1 MKRNK
6 QNIRCEVT
14 DCKHCDIENVCCNL
28 KEIKISNCN
37 NNKEKEA
44 TMCSN
49 YNIRKD

>member
-6 QNIRCEVT
+6 QNIRCEVA

-37 NNKEKEA
+37 SNKEKEA
-44 TMCSN
+44 TMCEN